1 MNWKQFVALAKL
13 RFLLTKNQLQQH
25 GTLNAVIFSVV
36 FVALLL
42 TAFWS
47 FFGSLFFGAYFY
59 GSMSTERIALIWNVL
74 TLALLASMTIEFV
87 NRVQLGEAVEV
98 DRMLHLPITFKGAF
112 VLNYLSC
119 LLYTSPSPR
128 DS

>member
-1 MNWKQFVALAKL
+1 MNWKQFVALVKL

-42 TAFWS
+42 TALWS
-47 FFGSLFFGAYFY
+47 FFGSVFFGAYFY

-74 TLALLASMTIEFV
+74 TLALLASITIEFV
-87 NRVQLGEAVEV
+87 NRVQQGEAVEI
-98 DRMLHLPITFKGAF
+98 DRMLHLPITFRVPLF
-112 VLNYLSC
+112 
-119 LLYTSPSPR
+119 
-128 DS
+128 